1 MPYPI
6 GTITVMRVSDAN
18 RPHGQWSGPQDYGPP
33 GRGTMPMTPGP
44 SGRQQVSARPP
55 GRQPQAPR
63 QPRPPKP
70 QQEKQGWVLKALGL
84 VAVAV
89 VSGMLWWLIQQNNDQ
104 RPPEDQSN
112 ADPATV
118 GDYNF
123 VRHPELPKTLIDSD
137 CANHAYD
144 DIEKFLDEK
153 RCQFVARALFTTNA
167 EGQQIYTSVS
177 VVRML
182 KLEDA
187 TKLKQ
192 LTDQDGTG
200 NVNDIIKEKTVKVS
214 GLTTLAN
221 GAYASAQHELD
232 VIIVE
237 SDWAPEGKR
246 TKEQTVLLEKVST
259 DAIRLGDDIRDDNQ
273 G

>member
-1 MPYPI
+1 
-6 GTITVMRVSDAN
+6 VMRVSDAN
-18 RPHGQWSGPQDYGPP
+18 RPHGQWPGSHGYGPP
-33 GRGTMPMTPGP
+33 DRGTMPMSHGP
-44 SGRQQVSARPP
+44 SGRPQTAARPP
-55 GRQPQAPR
+55 GRPQRA
-63 QPRPPKP
+63 PRPPKP

-89 VSGMLWWLIQQNNDQ
+89 VSGMLWWLIQQNRDQ
-104 RPPEDQSN
+104 PPPETQPN

-123 VRHPELPKTLIDSD
+123 VRHPEVPTTLIDSD

-144 DIEKFLDEK
+144 DIEKFLDQN
-153 RCQFVARALFTTNA
+153 RCALVARALFTTNA
-167 EGQQIYTSVS
+167 EGQQVYTSVS
-177 VVRML
+177 VVRMQN
-182 KLEDA
+182 LEDA

-192 LTDQDGTG
+192 LTDLNGTG
-200 NVNDIIKEKTVKVS
+200 NVNDIIKEKTVKVT

-221 GAYASAQHELD
+221 GGYASAQHELD

-246 TKEQTVLLEKVST
+246 TKDQAELLKKIST